1 MSPAEEEVPSRV
13 VVDVS
18 DLPPGAT
25 RPVESGRRKALLCNV
40 AGAFYAVAERC
51 THAAFSMA
59 EGRLEGPHLECPL
72 HGALFDVRDGSPV
85 RRPASKPLATYP
97 VEVEGTRAEI
107 RFE

>member
-1 MSPAEEEVPSRV
+1 MAEASDGAPESV

-18 DLPPGAT
+18 DLAPGAT
-25 RPVESGRRKALLCNV
+25 RPVECGRRKALLCNV
-40 AGAFYAVAERC
+40 GGAFYAVAERC
-51 THAAFSMA
+51 THAAFSLA
-59 EGRLEGPHLECPL
+59 EGCLEGPHLECPL

-97 VEVEGTRAEI
+97 VEVDGTRAEV